1 MMQKVFA
8 DFVDN
13 EIMPVRTEIDDDET
27 HEKII
32 NPLLKKLQVDIGCQR
47 NMIPKEFGGNEELS
61 LIVGALRQEQ
71 LARGDYGIS
80 MHTAVTAWAWAPATA
95 A

>member
-1 MMQKVFA
+1 MLDQQSQWYKIQYPDCFITEEQRMMQKVFA

-47 NMIPKEFGGNEELS
+47 NMIS
-61 LIVGALRQEQ
+61 
-71 LARGDYGIS
+71 
-80 MHTAVTAWAWAPATA
+80 T
-95 A
+95 